1 MDFVTEV
8 DGLQQQVARMK
19 SAVQAAATESREEL
33 RQRIDQA
40 QVDTDTATH
49 EAQES
54 GQSREAQTKW
64 AKMRADASDNM
75 REVKARID
83 KRNQKM
89 DAKSAA
95 QEADWAE
102 NDALNAINFASRS
115 LDNARLLILAA
126 IDGRAHAKA
135 QTGAAR

>member
-1 MDFVTEV
+1 
-8 DGLQQQVARMK
+8 
-19 SAVQAAATESREEL
+19 
-33 RQRIDQA
+33 
-40 QVDTDTATH
+40 VDTDTATH
-49 EAQES
+49 ETQES
-54 GQSREAQTKW
+54 GQAREAQTKW

>member
-49 EAQES
+49 ETRES
-54 GQSREAQTKW
+54 GQGREAQTKW
-64 AKMRADASDNM
+64 AKMRADASDKM
-75 REVKARID
+75 GDVKARID
-83 KRNQKM
+83 KRNREM
-89 DAKSAA
+89 DAGVAA
-95 QEADWAE
+95 DDADWAE
-102 NDALNAINFASRS
+102 ADAVEAINYAAWT
-115 LDNARLLILAA
+115 LDNARVSMLDA
-126 IDGRAHAKA
+126 IDARAYATTRA
-135 QTGAAR
+135 SETR

>member
-1 MDFVTEV
+1 MDFVTEL

-40 QVDTDTATH
+40 QVDTETAANET
-49 EAQES
+49 QES
-54 GQSREAQTKW
+54 AQAQSKW
-64 AKMRADASDNM
+64 AKMRADASDHM

-89 DAKSAA
+89 DAKAAA

-102 NDALNAINFASRS
+102 NDALNAIHFAARS
-115 LDNARLLILAA
+115 LDNARLLILDA
-126 IDGRAHAKA
+126 IDGRAYAKA
-135 QTGAAR
+135 QTSAGR

>member
-1 MDFVTEV
+1 MDFVTEL
-8 DGLQQQVARMK
+8 DGLQQQLARMK

-49 EAQES
+49 DTQETAQ
-54 GQSREAQTKW
+54 AQTKW
-64 AKMRADASDNM
+64 AKMRADASDHM

-102 NDALNAINFASRS
+102 NDALDAINFASRS

-135 QTGAAR
+135 QTGTAR